1 MSLRVIKAAAAVQW
15 WTSIRAPEH
24 LMITLTS
31 PFFSL
36 IFLSIVDQAR
46 RRDLMMSTVIGTG
59 LMGIWF
65 VAVFVAG
72 GVILNERY
80 MATLQL
86 VLAAPRSFTL
96 VVCGR
101 ILPVILIGAFSL
113 VESGLI
119 AHVAFGAPL
128 TVNHPWMAVAAM
140 LATAYAT
147 ASTATALSALFIL
160 SRNIHSLES
169 IMTYPFYILG
179 GVLFPVTVL
188 PEWVRP
194 IARGFFLSW
203 SSDLLRDAVAADNV
217 DNVGERFGAII
228 GLGTAALV
236 IGILAVNCTIVRI
249 RRTGTVSLA

>member
-1 MSLRVIKAAAAVQW
+1 MSLRVIKAAAFVQW
-15 WTSIRAPEH
+15 RTSVRAPEH
-24 LMITLTS
+24 LMIILIS
-31 PFFSL
+31 PFFSV
-36 IFLSIVDQAR
+36 IFLSIVDQAGR
-46 RRDLMMSTVIGTG
+46 GDLMMSTVIGTG

-65 VAVFVAG
+65 VAVYVAG

-80 MATLQL
+80 MSTLQL

-101 ILPVILIGAFSL
+101 ILPVVVIGAFSL

-119 AHVAFGAPL
+119 AHAAFGAPL
-128 TVNHPWMAVAAM
+128 TVKHPWMAGAAM
-140 LATAYAT
+140 LTTVYAT
-147 ASTATALSALFIL
+147 AATATALSALFIL

-179 GVLFPVTVL
+179 GVLFPVAIL

-194 IARGFFLSW
+194 IARVFFLSW
-203 SSDLLRDAVAADNV
+203 SSDLLRDAVTADNV
-217 DNVGERFGAII
+217 DNVAQRFGAII

-236 IGILAVNCTIVRI
+236 IGILAVNYTVVRI
-249 RRTGTVSLA
+249 RRTGAVSLA